1 MWGIKLRKHRLQLKF
16 SAQEI
21 ADELNVSQGTYHNW
35 KTDKTTLPAKY
46 LPKLAEIFKTDV
58 TELMPEN
65 TVVKIMN
72 NQEQKSHDS
81 SIVGFEVTLDARE
94 FYKDLL
100 SSKDE
105 IITMLKAENNHLK
118 ARNEE
123 FEGKAIIREDSQK
136 PAQ

>member
-16 SAQEI
+16 SAHEI

-72 NQEQKSHDS
+72 NQEQKSHA
-81 SIVGFEVTLDARE
+81 IVGFEVTLDARE
-94 FYKDLL
+94 LYKDLL

-105 IITMLKAENNHLK
+105 IITMLKAENSHLK

-123 FEGKAIIREDSQK
+123 LEGEAITREDLQK
-136 PAQ
+136 PVQ